1 MKKILLPLLPV
12 LAGCT
17 DSDCPLDNIV
27 EMGCGIY
34 ASETGQPLQLTDTLT
49 IRVAGRDTI
58 LLNRAQGISSFYLP
72 LRHSGTVDTLL
83 LRLSNAKGQ
92 VATDTL
98 FVTHTSVPHFE
109 SIDCPAAVFH
119 EISTARHTSHA
130 LSLMPL
136 TIDSVAVSQTSVNY
150 DDKENLKIYLRST
163 SH

>member
-1 MKKILLPLLPV
+1 MKKILLPLLLP

-17 DSDCPLDNIV
+17 EIDCPLDNVV

-34 ASETGQPLQLTDTLT
+34 ASETEQPLQLTDTLT
-49 IRVAGRDTI
+49 IRLAGRDTV

-72 LRHSGTVDTLL
+72 LRHGGTVDTLL
-83 LRLSNAKGQ
+83 LRFSNARGQ
-92 VATDTL
+92 AATDTL
-98 FVTHTSVPHFE
+98 FVTHTAIPHFE
-109 SIDCPAAVFH
+109 SIDCPAAIYH
-119 EISTARHTSHA
+119 EISTTRHTSHA

-163 SH
+163 AH